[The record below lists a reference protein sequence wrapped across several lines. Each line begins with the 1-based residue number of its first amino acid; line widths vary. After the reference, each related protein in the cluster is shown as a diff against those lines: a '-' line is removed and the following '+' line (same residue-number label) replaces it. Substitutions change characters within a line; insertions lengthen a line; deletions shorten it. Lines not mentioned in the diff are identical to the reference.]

1 MIGFWAFFAAA
12 LAVILAIWQPDLLR
26 RRWKLFLS
34 MGVLGFWAHQAR
46 SEFGLAVDAT
56 TYVAAAER
64 LLTHGDI
71 YTTHP
76 GDRPVLWGTPSVP
89 APTLYPPT
97 AALVATP
104 LALLG
109 DVGVWL
115 LWAVVSLA
123 TLWAIYDAERHGLD
137 LMMVA
142 LLPFAAVQ
150 VVVGNLNGLIAAAMI
165 LAWRHRN
172 SPWAAIAIGILG
184 ALKVAPLAALAFW
197 LATRRWAAFAA
208 GIASALVITAVAFL
222 VLGPKPFAEWVT
234 VANSVRPAPISIQ
247 AMGLP
252 STLIVAG
259 GLVAL
264 ARVRSAER
272 LAFAVSVLLST
283 FVAPSFNMTTPFVL
297 LAAVA
302 PFGRMTPRERPGTK
316 DGVETTGATNQAF
329 TPNSESAQRRG
340 SRRAR

>member
-12 LAVILAIWQPDLLR
+12 TAVVLAILRPDLLR
-26 RRWKLFLS
+26 RRWKLLLS
-34 MGVLGFWAHQAR
+34 VGVLGFWAHQAR

-64 LLTHGDI
+64 LLAHGDI
-71 YTTHP
+71 YATHP
-76 GDRPVLWGTPSVP
+76 GDRPVLWGTPFVP

-97 AALVATP
+97 AALVAIP

-109 DVGVWL
+109 DAGVWV
-115 LWAVVSLA
+115 LWAVLGLA

-137 LMMVA
+137 LIMFA

-172 SPWAAIAIGILG
+172 SPWAAIAIGTLG
-184 ALKVAPLAALAFW
+184 ALKVAPLAVLAFW

-208 GIASALVITAVAFL
+208 GTATALIMTAAAWL
-222 VLGPKPFAEWVT
+222 VLGPMPFVEWVA
-234 VANSVRPAPISIQ
+234 VAESVRPAPISVQ
-247 AMGLP
+247 AVGLP

-264 ARVRSAER
+264 ARVRSAES
-272 LAFAVSVLLST
+272 LAFAVAVLLSV
-283 FVAPSFNMTTPFVL
+283 FVAPSFNPTTPFVL

-302 PFGRMTPRERPGTK
+302 PFGQMTPRERAGSE

-329 TPNSESAQRRG
+329 TPKQ
-340 SRRAR
+340 